1 MNLIKERVNK
11 IKPIT
16 SWEPIV
22 KEIDNKNNKSDEE
35 DQDLSYMEFEHEFF
49 PS

>member
-1 MNLIKERVNK
+1 LNLIKERINK

-22 KEIDNKNNKSDEE
+22 KETDNKNKSDEE